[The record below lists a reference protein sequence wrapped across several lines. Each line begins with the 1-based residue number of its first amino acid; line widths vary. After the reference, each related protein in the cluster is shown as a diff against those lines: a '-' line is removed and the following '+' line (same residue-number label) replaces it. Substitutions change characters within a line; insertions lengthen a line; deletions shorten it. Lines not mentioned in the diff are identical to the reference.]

1 MRAFE
6 DAKAM
11 SPNFQAPG
19 VLAALLHFQVMKT
32 TPRFPIPWYLLSLSL
47 KQMVFA
53 ALSASPAPS
62 VFLTLSVS
70 PVLYFLTL

>member
-32 TPRFPIPWYLLSLSL
+32 TPRFPIPWYLLSLSH
-47 KQMVFA
+47 F
-53 ALSASPAPS
+53 
-62 VFLTLSVS
+62 
-70 PVLYFLTL
+70 